1 MTKEAG
7 GVLHREGTAGVQTR
21 MGAVG
26 VTGVGSLEVLLEG
39 FACWGEGKGAI
50 KGDVQVSCLASW
62 GDGVLQLSHRVVR
75 GQRAGR
81 GQSILPWPRLP
92 EGRC

>member
-1 MTKEAG
+1 
-7 GVLHREGTAGVQTR
+7 

-50 KGDVQVSCLASW
+50 KGNVQVSCLESW

-81 GQSILPWPRLP
+81 GQSILSWPRLP
-92 EGRC
+92 EGMC